1 MITLSKLKPL
11 IRNRVFIIIFSIA
24 TAVLSMF
31 CFAPLFLNIY
41 DSSSSVVNE
50 HLNTQLVRSGVL
62 FGIARFIN
70 GTISLAQSLEFS
82 VAVASINPLEILAPV
97 NDFIARISNVSMI
110 AVSSVLLQKFLLKI
124 FIWISFFILIPV
136 SSLLLL
142 FSAIFKDNLSK
153 LLRSLSLRFFVFSL
167 LVAFTIPISVY
178 LSIGIEKSILSST
191 IDESMN
197 ALNEDNKSMI
207 DINKNLLSITNSDLT
222 SSNDSDL
229 DSEKLSD
236 NAGLLDKTKNL
247 FSSGYDSVGEF
258 FSSINLYAKVKDTLT
273 ALQLK
278 VESTSNYF
286 IKMLLII
293 FITTLLIPVGTFF
306 ILKAAFTTIFRSLSD
321 FKRDNI

>member
-1 MITLSKLKPL
+1 MITVSTLKSV
-11 IRNRVFIIIFSIA
+11 IRSRIFIIIFSILLA
-24 TAVLSMF
+24 IFSML
-31 CFAPLFLNIY
+31 CLTPLFINIY
-41 DSSSSVVNE
+41 DSNSSLVNE

-97 NDFIARISNVSMI
+97 NDFMERISNASMI

-124 FIWISFFILIPV
+124 FIWIAFFILIPV

-153 LLRSLSLRFFVFSL
+153 LLRSLSIRFFAFSL
-167 LVAFTIPISVY
+167 IVAFTIPISVY
-178 LSIGIEKSILSST
+178 LSIGIEKGILSST

-207 DINKNLLSITNSDLT
+207 DINNNLLSITNNDLGDV
-222 SSNDSDL
+222 SESNTDENL
-229 DSEKLSD
+229 T
-236 NAGLLDKTKNL
+236 NNTGLLDKTKNL
-247 FSSGYDSVGEF
+247 FSSSYDNVGEF

-278 VESTSNYF
+278 VENTSNYF

-306 ILKAAFTTIFRSLSD
+306 ILKSAFITIFKSVSD
-321 FKRDNI
+321 FKKDNI

>member
-1 MITLSKLKPL
+1 MITVSTLKSV
-11 IRNRVFIIIFSIA
+11 IRSRIFIIIFSILLA
-24 TAVLSMF
+24 IFSML
-31 CFAPLFLNIY
+31 CLTPLFINIY
-41 DSSSSVVNE
+41 DSNSSLVNE

-97 NDFIARISNVSMI
+97 NDFMERISNASMI

-124 FIWISFFILIPV
+124 FIWIAFFILIPV

-153 LLRSLSLRFFVFSL
+153 LLRSLSIRFFAFSL
-167 LVAFTIPISVY
+167 IVAFTIPISVY
-178 LSIGIEKSILSST
+178 LSIGIEKGILSST

-207 DINKNLLSITNSDLT
+207 DINNNLLSITNNDLGNV
-222 SSNDSDL
+222 SESNTDKNL
-229 DSEKLSD
+229 T
-236 NAGLLDKTKNL
+236 NNIGLLDKTKNL
-247 FSSGYDSVGEF
+247 FSSSYDNVGEF

-278 VESTSNYF
+278 VENTSNYF

-306 ILKAAFTTIFRSLSD
+306 ILKSAFTTIFKSVSD
-321 FKRDNI
+321 FKKDNI

>member
-1 MITLSKLKPL
+1 MITVSTLKSV
-11 IRNRVFIIIFSIA
+11 IRSRIFIIIFSILLA
-24 TAVLSMF
+24 IFSML
-31 CFAPLFLNIY
+31 CLTPLFINIY
-41 DSSSSVVNE
+41 DSNSSLVNE

-97 NDFIARISNVSMI
+97 NDFMERISNASMI

-124 FIWISFFILIPV
+124 FIWIAFFILIPV

-153 LLRSLSLRFFVFSL
+153 LLRSLSIRFFAFSL
-167 LVAFTIPISVY
+167 IVAFTIPISVY
-178 LSIGIEKSILSST
+178 LSIGIEKGILSST

-207 DINKNLLSITNSDLT
+207 DINNNLLSITNNDLGDV
-222 SSNDSDL
+222 SESNTDKNL
-229 DSEKLSD
+229 T
-236 NAGLLDKTKNL
+236 NNIGLLDKTKNL
-247 FSSGYDSVGEF
+247 FSSSYDNVGEF

-278 VESTSNYF
+278 VENTSNYF

-306 ILKAAFTTIFRSLSD
+306 ILKSAFITIFKSVSD
-321 FKRDNI
+321 FKKDNI

>member
-1 MITLSKLKPL
+1 MITVSTLKSV
-11 IRNRVFIIIFSIA
+11 IRSRIFIIIFSILLA
-24 TAVLSMF
+24 IFSML
-31 CFAPLFLNIY
+31 CLTPLFINIY
-41 DSSSSVVNE
+41 DSNSSLVNE

-97 NDFIARISNVSMI
+97 NDFMERISNASMI

-124 FIWISFFILIPV
+124 FIWIAFFILIPV

-153 LLRSLSLRFFVFSL
+153 LLRSLSIRFFAFSL
-167 LVAFTIPISVY
+167 IVAFTIPISVY
-178 LSIGIEKSILSST
+178 LSIGIEKGILSST

-207 DINKNLLSITNSDLT
+207 DINNNLLSITNNDLGNV
-222 SSNDSDL
+222 SESNTDKNL
-229 DSEKLSD
+229 T
-236 NAGLLDKTKNL
+236 NNIGLLDKTKNL
-247 FSSGYDSVGEF
+247 FSSSYDNVGEF

-278 VESTSNYF
+278 VENTSNYF

-306 ILKAAFTTIFRSLSD
+306 ILKSAFITIFKSVSD
-321 FKRDNI
+321 FKKDNI

>member
-1 MITLSKLKPL
+1 MITVSTLKSV
-11 IRNRVFIIIFSIA
+11 IRSRIFIIIFSILLA
-24 TAVLSMF
+24 IFSML
-31 CFAPLFLNIY
+31 CLTPLFINIY
-41 DSSSSVVNE
+41 DSNSSLVNE

-97 NDFIARISNVSMI
+97 NDFMERISNASMI

-124 FIWISFFILIPV
+124 FIWIAFFILIPV

-153 LLRSLSLRFFVFSL
+153 LLRSLSIRFFAFSL
-167 LVAFTIPISVY
+167 IVAFTIPISVY
-178 LSIGIEKSILSST
+178 LSIGIEKGILSST

-207 DINKNLLSITNSDLT
+207 DINNNLLSITNNDLGDI
-222 SSNDSDL
+222 SESNTDENL
-229 DSEKLSD
+229 T
-236 NAGLLDKTKNL
+236 NNTGLLDKTKNL
-247 FSSGYDSVGEF
+247 FSSSYDNVGEF

-278 VESTSNYF
+278 VENTSNYF

-306 ILKAAFTTIFRSLSD
+306 ILKSAFTTIFKSVSD
-321 FKRDNI
+321 FKKDNI

>member
-1 MITLSKLKPL
+1 MITVSTLKSV
-11 IRNRVFIIIFSIA
+11 IRSRIFIIIFSILLA
-24 TAVLSMF
+24 IFSML
-31 CFAPLFLNIY
+31 CLTPLFINIY
-41 DSSSSVVNE
+41 DSNSSLVNE

-97 NDFIARISNVSMI
+97 NDFMERISNASMI

-124 FIWISFFILIPV
+124 FIWIAFFILIPV

-153 LLRSLSLRFFVFSL
+153 LLRSLSIRFFAFSL
-167 LVAFTIPISVY
+167 IVAFTIPISVY
-178 LSIGIEKSILSST
+178 LSIGIEKGILSST

-207 DINKNLLSITNSDLT
+207 DINNNLLSITN
-222 SSNDSDL
+222 NDL
-229 DSEKLSD
+229 DNVSESNTDKNLT
-236 NAGLLDKTKNL
+236 NNIGLLDKTKNL
-247 FSSGYDSVGEF
+247 FSSSYDNVGEF

-278 VESTSNYF
+278 VENTSNYF

-306 ILKAAFTTIFRSLSD
+306 ILKSAFITIFKSVSD
-321 FKRDNI
+321 FKKDNI

>member
-1 MITLSKLKPL
+1 MITVSTLKSV
-11 IRNRVFIIIFSIA
+11 IRSRIFIIIFSILLA
-24 TAVLSMF
+24 IFSML
-31 CFAPLFLNIY
+31 CLTPLFINIY
-41 DSSSSVVNE
+41 DSNSSLVNE

-97 NDFIARISNVSMI
+97 NDFMERISNASMI

-124 FIWISFFILIPV
+124 FIWIAFFILIPV

-153 LLRSLSLRFFVFSL
+153 LLRSLSIRFFAFSL
-167 LVAFTIPISVY
+167 IVAFTIPISVY
-178 LSIGIEKSILSST
+178 LSIGIEKGILSST

-207 DINKNLLSITNSDLT
+207 DINNNLLSITNNDLGNI
-222 SSNDSDL
+222 SESNTDENL
-229 DSEKLSD
+229 T
-236 NAGLLDKTKNL
+236 NNTGLLDKTKNL
-247 FSSGYDSVGEF
+247 FSSSYDNVGEF

-278 VESTSNYF
+278 VENTSNYF

-306 ILKAAFTTIFRSLSD
+306 ILKSAFTTIFKSVSD
-321 FKRDNI
+321 FKKDNI

>member
-1 MITLSKLKPL
+1 MITVSTLKSV
-11 IRNRVFIIIFSIA
+11 IRNRIFIIVFSILLAIFSMLCLTPFFI
-24 TAVLSMF
+24 
-31 CFAPLFLNIY
+31 NIY
-41 DSSSSVVNE
+41 DSSSSLVNE

-97 NDFIARISNVSMI
+97 NDFIERISNASMI

-153 LLRSLSLRFFVFSL
+153 LLRSLSIRFFVFSL

-178 LSIGIEKSILSST
+178 LSIGIEKGILSST
-191 IDESMN
+191 IEESMN

-207 DINKNLLSITNSDLT
+207 DINNNLLSITNNDLEDT
-222 SSNDSDL
+222 NKSNTG
-229 DSEKLSD
+229 K
-236 NAGLLDKTKNL
+236 NQTNNTGLLNQTKNL
-247 FSSGYDSVGEF
+247 FTSGYDNVEEF
-258 FSSINLYAKVKDTLT
+258 FSSINLYDKAKDTLT

-278 VESTSNYF
+278 VENTSNYF

-293 FITTLLIPVGTFF
+293 FITTLLIPIGTFF
-306 ILKAAFTTIFRSLSD
+306 ILKTAFTTIFKSVSD
-321 FKRDNI
+321 FKNDNI

>member
-1 MITLSKLKPL
+1 MITVSTLKSV
-11 IRNRVFIIIFSIA
+11 IRSRIFIIIFSILLA
-24 TAVLSMF
+24 IFSML
-31 CFAPLFLNIY
+31 CLTPLFINIY
-41 DSSSSVVNE
+41 DSNSSLVNE

-97 NDFIARISNVSMI
+97 NDFMERISNASMI

-124 FIWISFFILIPV
+124 FIWIAFFILIPV

-153 LLRSLSLRFFVFSL
+153 LLRSLSIRFFAFSL
-167 LVAFTIPISVY
+167 IVAFTIPISVY
-178 LSIGIEKSILSST
+178 LSIGIEKGILSST

-207 DINKNLLSITNSDLT
+207 DINNNLLSITNNDLGDV
-222 SSNDSDL
+222 SESNTDKNL
-229 DSEKLSD
+229 T
-236 NAGLLDKTKNL
+236 NNIGLLDKTKNL
-247 FSSGYDSVGEF
+247 FSSSYDNVGEF

-278 VESTSNYF
+278 VENTSNYF

-306 ILKAAFTTIFRSLSD
+306 ILKSAFTTIFKSVSD
-321 FKRDNI
+321 FKKDNI

>member
-1 MITLSKLKPL
+1 MITLSKLKSV
-11 IRNRVFIIIFSIA
+11 IRSRVFIIVFSIILTIFSMLCL
-24 TAVLSMF
+24 TPFFV
-31 CFAPLFLNIY
+31 NIY
-41 DSSSSVVNE
+41 DSNSSLVNE
-50 HLNTQLVRSGVL
+50 HLNTQLMRSGVL

-97 NDFIARISNVSMI
+97 NDFIARISNASMI

-142 FSAIFKDNLSK
+142 FSAIFKDNLSI

-178 LSIGIEKSILSST
+178 LSIGIEKGILSST

-197 ALNEDNKSMI
+197 ALNEDNRSMI
-207 DINKNLLSITNSDLT
+207 DINNNLLSITNSDLN
-222 SSNDSDL
+222 SPSESNL
-229 DSEKLSD
+229 DDKKLSD
-236 NAGLLDKTKNL
+236 NAGLIDKTKNL

-258 FSSINLYAKVKDTLT
+258 FSSINLYTKVKDTLT

-293 FITTLLIPVGTFF
+293 FITTLLIPIGTFF
-306 ILKAAFTTIFRSLSD
+306 ILKSAFTTIFRSVSD

>member
-1 MITLSKLKPL
+1 MITVSTLKSV
-11 IRNRVFIIIFSIA
+11 IRSRIFIIIFSILLA
-24 TAVLSMF
+24 IFSML
-31 CFAPLFLNIY
+31 CLTPLFINIY
-41 DSSSSVVNE
+41 DSNSSLVNE

-97 NDFIARISNVSMI
+97 NDFMERISNASMI

-124 FIWISFFILIPV
+124 FIWIAFFILIPV

-153 LLRSLSLRFFVFSL
+153 LLRSLSIRFFAFSL
-167 LVAFTIPISVY
+167 IVAFTIPISVY
-178 LSIGIEKSILSST
+178 LSIGIEKGILSST

-207 DINKNLLSITNSDLT
+207 DINNNLLSITNNDLGDV
-222 SSNDSDL
+222 SESNTDENL
-229 DSEKLSD
+229 T
-236 NAGLLDKTKNL
+236 NNTGLLDKTKNL
-247 FSSGYDSVGEF
+247 FSSSYDNVGEF
-258 FSSINLYAKVKDTLT
+258 FSSINLYAKVKNTLT

-278 VESTSNYF
+278 VENTSNYF

-306 ILKAAFTTIFRSLSD
+306 ILKSAFITIFKSVSD
-321 FKRDNI
+321 FKKDNI

>member
-1 MITLSKLKPL
+1 MITVSTLKSV
-11 IRNRVFIIIFSIA
+11 IRSRIFIIIFSILLA
-24 TAVLSMF
+24 IFSML
-31 CFAPLFLNIY
+31 CLTPLFINIY
-41 DSSSSVVNE
+41 DSNSSLVNE

-97 NDFIARISNVSMI
+97 NDFMERISNASMI

-124 FIWISFFILIPV
+124 FIWIAFFILIPV

-153 LLRSLSLRFFVFSL
+153 LLRSLSIRFFAFSL
-167 LVAFTIPISVY
+167 IVAFTIPISVY
-178 LSIGIEKSILSST
+178 LSIGIEKGILSST

-207 DINKNLLSITNSDLT
+207 DINNNLLSITNNDLGDV
-222 SSNDSDL
+222 SESNTDENL
-229 DSEKLSD
+229 T
-236 NAGLLDKTKNL
+236 NNTGLLDKTKNL
-247 FSSGYDSVGEF
+247 FSSSYDNVGEF

-278 VESTSNYF
+278 VENTSNYF

-306 ILKAAFTTIFRSLSD
+306 ILKSAFTTIFKSVSD
-321 FKRDNI
+321 FKKDNI

>member
-1 MITLSKLKPL
+1 MITVSTLKSV
-11 IRNRVFIIIFSIA
+11 IRSRIFIIIFSILLA
-24 TAVLSMF
+24 IFSML
-31 CFAPLFLNIY
+31 CLTPLFINIY
-41 DSSSSVVNE
+41 DSNSSLVNE

-97 NDFIARISNVSMI
+97 NDFMERISNASMI

-124 FIWISFFILIPV
+124 FIWIAFFILIPV

-153 LLRSLSLRFFVFSL
+153 LLRSLSIRFFAFSL
-167 LVAFTIPISVY
+167 IVAFTIPISVY
-178 LSIGIEKSILSST
+178 LSIGIEKGILSST

-207 DINKNLLSITNSDLT
+207 DINNNLLSITN
-222 SSNDSDL
+222 NDL
-229 DSEKLSD
+229 DNVSESNTDKNLT
-236 NAGLLDKTKNL
+236 NNIGLLDKTKNL
-247 FSSGYDSVGEF
+247 FSSSYDNVGEF
-258 FSSINLYAKVKDTLT
+258 FSSINLYAKVKNTLT

-278 VESTSNYF
+278 VENTSNYF

-306 ILKAAFTTIFRSLSD
+306 ILKSAFITIFKSVSD
-321 FKRDNI
+321 FKKDNI